1 MKLVI
6 AVLAGLFGAT
16 SALAADLPA
25 RTYTKAPVMVDP
37 GFNWT
42 GFYVGGN
49 LGYGWGRSSDTSSL
63 TNGAGTT
70 LFTTAGSSN
79 LNGVVGGGQIGY
91 NWQVQNWLW
100 GLEADIQGTGERG
113 SRDLTCPAGDCL
125 PAFFGALVV
134 PVGPVANAL
143 NQQIDW
149 FRTVRARG
157 GI

>member
-100 GLEADIQGTGERG
+100 GLEAAFVSLLLVLMVLQATLGVKLYGYAAWLARRKRTERIE
-113 SRDLTCPAGDCL
+113 RELC
-125 PAFFGALVV
+125 
-134 PVGPVANAL
+134 
-143 NQQIDW
+143 
-149 FRTVRARG
+149 
-157 GI
+157 

>member
-1 MKLVI
+1 MNRMLIGI
-6 AVLAGLFGAT
+6 AALASFVATGAV
-16 SALAADLPA
+16 AADLPMK
-25 RTYTKAPVMVDP
+25 TPYTKAPAYMEPV
-37 GFNWT
+37 FNWT

-49 LGYGWGRSSDTSSL
+49 LGYSWGRSSDTSSL

-113 SRDLTCPAGDCL
+113 SRDLTCPIGICTVSAVI
-125 PAFFGALVV
+125 GALV
-134 PVGPVANAL
+134 L
-143 NQQIDW
+143 
-149 FRTVRARG
+149 
-157 GI
+157 